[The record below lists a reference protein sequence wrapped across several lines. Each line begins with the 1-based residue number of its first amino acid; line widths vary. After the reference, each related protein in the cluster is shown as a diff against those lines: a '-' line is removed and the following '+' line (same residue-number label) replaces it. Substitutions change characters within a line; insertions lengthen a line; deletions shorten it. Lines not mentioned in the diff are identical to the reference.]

1 MISFPFAPKKRRK
14 NNQTQLS
21 FLLSFDLRDYPS
33 TSSGF
38 VPFGVPPFDFAQGE
52 IFPGFN

>member
-1 MISFPFAPKKRRK
+1 MA
-14 NNQTQLS
+14 

-38 VPFGVPPFDFAQGE
+38 VPFGVRAKRPELSRIIRGCSPFA
-52 IFPGFN
+52 